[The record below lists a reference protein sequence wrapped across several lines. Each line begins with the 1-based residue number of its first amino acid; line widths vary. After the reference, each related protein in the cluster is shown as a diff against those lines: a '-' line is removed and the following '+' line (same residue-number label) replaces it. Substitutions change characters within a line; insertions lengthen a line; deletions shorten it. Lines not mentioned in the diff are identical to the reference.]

1 MYGGE
6 VDMRKVA
13 IISDSTCDLSI
24 ELLEKYQIT
33 TVPLHIHLGEEEYSD
48 GINITPEQIYE
59 WSDANKATPKT
70 SALSPFEAK
79 ECLEKQLVVY
89 EEVICFCISEEMSSC
104 ANVIRMAAADME
116 VEDKVLVI
124 NSKSLSTGIGLQLI
138 EAAILADQGK
148 TGKEI
153 EAHIL
158 QIQPFVRASFIVD
171 TLTYLHRGGRCSGVT
186 ALVGSTL
193 KLHPY
198 ISVVDGKMQPG
209 KKYRG
214 KMDKVILEYVED
226 LIPALLKAHKER
238 VFITH
243 SGCEESILQKVKEQL
258 EKLQYFNEI
267 VVTRAGSVVTSHCGP
282 GTLGVLFIAGE

>member
-1 MYGGE
+1 
-6 VDMRKVA
+6 MRKVG
-13 IISDSTCDLSI
+13 IISDSTCDLST
-24 ELLEKYQIT
+24 ELLERYQIT
-33 TVPLHIHLGEEEYSD
+33 TFPLHIHLGEEAYSD

-79 ECLEKQLVVY
+79 ECLEKQLAVY

-116 VEDKVLVI
+116 VEDRVLVI
-124 NSKSLSTGIGLQLI
+124 NSKSLSTGIGLQMI
-138 EAAILADQGK
+138 EAAIMADQGK

-153 EAHIL
+153 EAYML
-158 QIQPFVRASFIVD
+158 RIQPLVRASFVVD

-214 KMDKVILEYVED
+214 KMDKVIQEYVED
-226 LIPALLKAHKER
+226 LIPALSNARKER

-267 VVTRAGSVVTSHCGP
+267 FVTRAGSVVTSHCGP